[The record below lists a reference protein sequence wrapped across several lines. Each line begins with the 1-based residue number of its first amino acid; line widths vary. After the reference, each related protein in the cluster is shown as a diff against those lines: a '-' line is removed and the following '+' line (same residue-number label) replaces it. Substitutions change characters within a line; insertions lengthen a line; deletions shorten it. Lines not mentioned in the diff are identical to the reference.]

1 MIPII
6 YIDTNL
12 NRKEITMTAVLITLH
27 IILAVSLI
35 GIILL
40 QRSEGGGFGSSQS
53 TGSFFSVRGKTDFLT
68 RTTAI
73 LATAFIVNC
82 FILAL
87 LASQPKRPLQ
97 AAENSPKNVKTIDS
111 PALPSAPKQ

>member
-1 MIPII
+1 
-6 YIDTNL
+6 
-12 NRKEITMTAVLITLH
+12 MTAVLITLH

-82 FILAL
+82 FILAI
-87 LASQPKRPLQ
+87 LASQPKRPIAVADQ
-97 AAENSPKNVKTIDS
+97 APKSTTPINSP
-111 PALPSAPKQ
+111 AAPQ

>member
-1 MIPII
+1 
-6 YIDTNL
+6 
-12 NRKEITMTAVLITLH
+12 MTAVLITLH
-27 IILAVSLI
+27 IILAVSMI
-35 GIILL
+35 CIILL

-87 LASQPKRPLQ
+87 LASQPKRPIEVAEQ
-97 AAENSPKNVKTIDS
+97 APHTPTKVDS
-111 PALPSAPKQ
+111 PAVPATQKQ

>member
-1 MIPII
+1 
-6 YIDTNL
+6 
-12 NRKEITMTAVLITLH
+12 MTAVLITLH

-87 LASQPKRPLQ
+87 LASQPRRPIDV
-97 AAENSPKNVKTIDS
+97 AEHAPSNTTPMNS
-111 PALPSAPKQ
+111 PSAPVPPQQ

>member
-1 MIPII
+1 
-6 YIDTNL
+6 
-12 NRKEITMTAVLITLH
+12 MTAVLITLH

-73 LATAFIVNC
+73 LATAFITNC
-82 FILAL
+82 FILAVI
-87 LASQPKRPLQ
+87 ASQPKTSLTKAQNAPQTQEQPNLP
-97 AAENSPKNVKTIDS
+97 S
-111 PALPSAPKQ
+111 LPSAPQQ

>member
-1 MIPII
+1 
-6 YIDTNL
+6 
-12 NRKEITMTAVLITLH
+12 MTAVLITLH

-87 LASQPKRPLQ
+87 LASKPHTPIQ
-97 AAENSPKNVKTIDS
+97 AAEQAPKSIEKIDS

>member
-1 MIPII
+1 
-6 YIDTNL
+6 
-12 NRKEITMTAVLITLH
+12 MTAVLVTLH

-40 QRSEGGGFGSSQS
+40 QKSEGGGFGSSQS
-53 TGSFFSVRGKTDFLT
+53 TGSLFSVRGKTDFLT

-87 LASQPKRPLQ
+87 LASQPKRSISD
-97 AAENSPKNVKTIDS
+97 AANLPQGSEATSPSLPTLPTKN
-111 PALPSAPKQ
+111 

>member
-1 MIPII
+1 
-6 YIDTNL
+6 
-12 NRKEITMTAVLITLH
+12 MTAVLITLH

-87 LASQPKRPLQ
+87 LASQPKRPIEV
-97 AAENSPKNVKTIDS
+97 AEQ
-111 PALPSAPKQ
+111 APKSTTPINSSAVPAAPQQ

>member
-1 MIPII
+1 
-6 YIDTNL
+6 
-12 NRKEITMTAVLITLH
+12 MTAVLITLH

-73 LATAFIVNC
+73 LATAFLVNC

-87 LASQPKRPLQ
+87 LASHPKRLVDDSASNQTQDAPTTLP
-97 AAENSPKNVKTIDS
+97 AAPT
-111 PALPSAPKQ
+111 Q

>member
-1 MIPII
+1 
-6 YIDTNL
+6 
-12 NRKEITMTAVLITLH
+12 MTAVLITLH

-73 LATAFIVNC
+73 LATAFILNC

-87 LASQPKRPLQ
+87 LASQPRRPIDV
-97 AAENSPKNVKTIDS
+97 AKNAPATTTPINSPAA
-111 PALPSAPKQ
+111 PASSQQ

>member
-1 MIPII
+1 
-6 YIDTNL
+6 
-12 NRKEITMTAVLITLH
+12 MTAVLITLH

-73 LATAFIVNC
+73 LATAFILNC

-87 LASQPKRPLQ
+87 LASQPKRPIE
-97 AAENSPKNVKTIDS
+97 AAEHTPKSITPIDS
-111 PALPSAPKQ
+111 PAAPAAPQQ

>member
-1 MIPII
+1 MA
-6 YIDTNL
+6 
-12 NRKEITMTAVLITLH
+12 AVLVTLH

-40 QRSEGGGFGSSQS
+40 QKSEGGGFGSSQS

-87 LASQPKRPLQ
+87 LASQPKRAISNAVNIPQGNEKQ
-97 AAENSPKNVKTIDS
+97 APTLPTLPAKN
-111 PALPSAPKQ
+111 

>member
-1 MIPII
+1 
-6 YIDTNL
+6 
-12 NRKEITMTAVLITLH
+12 MTAVLITLH

-35 GIILL
+35 GIVLL

-87 LASQPKRPLQ
+87 LASKPTRPLET
-97 AAENSPKNVKTIDS
+97 AEQSPKKIEKIDS
-111 PALPSAPKQ
+111 PTLPAAPQQ

>member
-1 MIPII
+1 
-6 YIDTNL
+6 
-12 NRKEITMTAVLITLH
+12 MTAVLITLH
-27 IILAVSLI
+27 IILAVSMI

-40 QRSEGGGFGSSQS
+40 QRSEGGGFGSAQS

-87 LASQPKRPLQ
+87 LASQPKHPITTAEQ
-97 AAENSPKNVKTIDS
+97 APKTHEKTSGAAI
-111 PALPSAPKQ
+111 PSAPKQ

>member
-1 MIPII
+1 
-6 YIDTNL
+6 
-12 NRKEITMTAVLITLH
+12 MTAVLITLH
-27 IILAVSLI
+27 IILAVSMI

-87 LASQPKRPLQ
+87 LASQPKHPIEASEQ
-97 AAENSPKNVKTIDS
+97 APKTQEKADG

>member
-1 MIPII
+1 
-6 YIDTNL
+6 
-12 NRKEITMTAVLITLH
+12 MTAVLITLH

-73 LATAFIVNC
+73 LATAFILNC

-87 LASQPKRPLQ
+87 LASQPKRPIE
-97 AAENSPKNVKTIDS
+97 AAEHAPKSTTPIDS
-111 PALPSAPKQ
+111 PAAPTAPQQ

>member
-1 MIPII
+1 
-6 YIDTNL
+6 
-12 NRKEITMTAVLITLH
+12 MTAVLITLH

-40 QRSEGGGFGSSQS
+40 QRSEGGGFGSAQS

-68 RTTAI
+68 RTTAV

-87 LASQPKRPLQ
+87 LASQPHRPIE
-97 AAENSPKNVKTIDS
+97 AAEQAPRNIENVDT

>member
-1 MIPII
+1 
-6 YIDTNL
+6 
-12 NRKEITMTAVLITLH
+12 MTAVLITLH

-73 LATAFIVNC
+73 LATAFLVNC

-87 LASQPKRPLQ
+87 LASSPSRTLEVAEQAPKTEETTKLP
-97 AAENSPKNVKTIDS
+97 T
-111 PALPSAPKQ
+111 LPSAPKQ

>member
-1 MIPII
+1 
-6 YIDTNL
+6 
-12 NRKEITMTAVLITLH
+12 MTAVLITLH

-73 LATAFIVNC
+73 LATAFITNC
-82 FILAL
+82 FVLAL
-87 LASQPKRPLQ
+87 IASQPKTSLKK
-97 AAENSPKNVKTIDS
+97 AENAPQTQEQPN
-111 PALPSAPKQ
+111 LPSLPNSSK